1 MSFLARSLILAG
13 GLLLFFGL
21 VLTYVPRL
29 PFRPGSLP
37 GDFMWRGKHFVFYF
51 PLGTCLLLSIVFSLL
66 TLLFRRR

>member
-1 MSFLARSLILAG
+1 MSHLARSLMLVGA
-13 GLLLFFGL
+13 LLLAFGL
-21 VLTYVPRL
+21 VLNYAPRL

-37 GDFMWRGKHFVFYF
+37 GDFVWRGKNFVFYF